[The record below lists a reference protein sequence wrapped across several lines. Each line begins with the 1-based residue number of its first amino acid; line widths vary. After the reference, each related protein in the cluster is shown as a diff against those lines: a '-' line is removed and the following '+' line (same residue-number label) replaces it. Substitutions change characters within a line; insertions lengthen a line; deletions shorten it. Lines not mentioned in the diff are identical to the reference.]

1 MIVMM
6 TDHGDEDD
14 EEGDDDSYCSND
26 CGEGFDEDRF

>member
-14 EEGDDDSYCSND
+14 DDDSYCSND